1 MSVEALHGGHSHDSG
16 HEVSNDP
23 HEYYAHHYVNRAQS
37 DESYLVGMW
46 TFLVTEIMF
55 FGALFA
61 AYTIYRVQM
70 PEIFE
75 EVSRDH
81 LDVKLGFI
89 NTLILLSS
97 SLSMA
102 LGVRCAQLKNKQ
114 GQLFYIGLTL
124 LCAFG
129 FLGVKTVEYGHKIE
143 NHLVPGA
150 NFVYEGTT
158 PTGTATKTE
167 AETMEEMSSL
177 SSAPK
182 IVKTATGTE
191 IRRRPGDDIQK
202 AQKAQIFLG
211 LYFIM
216 TGLHGFH
223 VIIGI
228 LLLGALWTM
237 IGADHPA
244 VKDFMPI
251 EMAGLYWHFVDIV
264 WIFLYPLMYL
274 IKPAFS
280 KLF

>member
-1 MSVEALHGGHSHDSG
+1 MSVEALHSGHSHS
-16 HEVSNDP
+16 EVVDP

-37 DESYLVGMW
+37 DESYIVGMW

-61 AYTIYRVQM
+61 AYVIYRVQM
-70 PEIFE
+70 PEIFD

-102 LGVRCAQLKNKQ
+102 FGVRNAQLKNKQ
-114 GQLFYIGLTL
+114 GQLFCIGLTL
-124 LCAFG
+124 LFACG
-129 FLGVKTVEYGHKIE
+129 FLIVKTVEYGHKIE

-150 NFVYEGTT
+150 NFVYEGT
-158 PTGTATKTE
+158 PVNA
-167 AETMEEMSSL
+167 
-177 SSAPK
+177 SAAPSEGELMGK
-182 IVKTATGTE
+182 MTSEGAGPEKVKTATGID
-191 IRRRPGDDIQK
+191 IRRRPGDDIQR

-228 LLLGALWTM
+228 LLLGALWMM
-237 IGADHPA
+237 IVADHPA
-244 VKDFMPI
+244 VKDFIPI

-274 IKPAFS
+274 IKPDIH